1 MKLTKRKTLIFIVC
15 IFLGSFILLLTQI
28 NSETLVAFDE
38 AVYNLLEHNSR
49 LTSIMK
55 FITFFGDS
63 QTLIMLAIVA
73 FIAIRNKKEAAT
85 VPLNLALIATCNA
98 TLKLLIKRPR
108 PVGISLIEASGY
120 SFPSGHSASSF
131 AFYGFLMYL
140 IYNNCKNQKL
150 KIVSMMFLGIL
161 IFLIGLSRIYLGVH
175 YASDVLGGYSL
186 AALYL
191 ILYISTIKK
200 YKLTK

>member
-15 IFLGSFILLLTQI
+15 IFLGSFILLLTRI
-28 NSETLVAFDE
+28 SSGTLVAFDE
-38 AVYNLLEHNSR
+38 AVYNLLEHNSW

-140 IYNNCKNQKL
+140 IYNNCKNKKL